1 MIGKKQQN
9 NHIAYIYLKEKQ
21 HQLVLLLHSFKRI

>member
-9 NHIAYIYLKEKQ
+9 NHIANIYLKEQQ